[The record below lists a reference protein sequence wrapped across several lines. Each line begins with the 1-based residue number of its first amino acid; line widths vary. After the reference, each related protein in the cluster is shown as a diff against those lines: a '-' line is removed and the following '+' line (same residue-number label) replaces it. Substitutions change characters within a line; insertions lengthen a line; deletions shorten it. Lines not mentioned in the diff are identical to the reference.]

1 MNKVKKIFLGS
12 LLLLAGASLC
22 SAAIAYASTHTLQF
36 VETPTIQLYQGES
49 FNAACIIVTPVP
61 EDLDGNVLTMS
72 SFGSSPT
79 LTVDPGISGLEEI
92 EGFTSIVNNG
102 NGTSQLCGLTRD
114 LTSQYPYTT
123 AGTGRAHAAGATVV
137 FSNNPQM
144 YARFAAYENTGTY
157 TASQTFAST
166 TFPGF
171 DLDPGASYYTGG
183 PNTTFVDYAELQR
196 YFVTGCSNASTSV
209 EGCVQLGTAAQ
220 VASSTVTGS
229 TGANLVIPASMATS
243 SDDVAGL
250 HAVITQNSGKINWNQ
265 IDLGTSFTSTAADTF
280 TAQTT
285 FSGGTLTTASSTIA
299 ATSTATADTIGYN
312 PQLNLIASTTITG
325 FTLPQPVFVATS
337 TGAIILS
344 SANTYGASNFTGF
357 AITNAVNGST
367 VVVQTG
373 GVVKG
378 FSGLTPGA
386 DYYVQNSAGTIGTS
400 IPVPEIY
407 VGTAVSATQIL
418 IQQRSMQY
426 IGTGSVSGS
435 PSTST
440 VPAFTRYVV
449 VSGTVSSQNGATG
462 GVSGTLGMNGGAS
475 NPSVTGGGFTCCTLS
490 GLTYTVTW
498 NTSGTYAGTVVSSK
512 SVSGADTG
520 SGSATLWYYR

>member
-1 MNKVKKIFLGS
+1 MNAFLHLIAKGIIVSSLGIATLFGYQSATPSFGAATSNAAVAAVFETSLAAPIGASDTTLSLASISIDSAGDTLVNGQVYAVTIDQGQPNQEFVQGTLSGTSLINLTRGISPLTGTSTVAALAQSHRRGADVKITDWPTLGILNNQMNGIETIPN
-12 LLLLAGASLC
+12 LLNYSTNVLIQAGSPSSTVATKYYVDQTAVAGAPNANATTKGIVQL
-22 SAAIAYASTHTLQF
+22 ATAI
-36 VETPTIQLYQGES
+36 
-49 FNAACIIVTPVP
+49 NA
-61 EDLDGNVLTMS
+61 
-72 SFGSSPT
+72 
-79 LTVDPGISGLEEI
+79 
-92 EGFTSIVNNG
+92 
-102 NGTSQLCGLTRD
+102 
-114 LTSQYPYTT
+114 
-123 AGTGRAHAAGATVV
+123 
-137 FSNNPQM
+137 
-144 YARFAAYENTGTY
+144 
-157 TASQTFAST
+157 AST
-166 TFPGF
+166 TG
-171 DLDPGASYYTGG
+171 
-183 PNTTFVDYAELQR
+183 
-196 YFVTGCSNASTSV
+196 
-209 EGCVQLGTAAQ
+209 
-220 VASSTVTGS
+220 TGS
-229 TGANLVIPASMATS
+229 TGALLVLPSSISTS

-250 HAVITQNSGKINWNQ
+250 HVVVTQNSGKINWNQ
-265 IDLGTSFTSTAADTF
+265 IDLGTAATF
-280 TAQTT
+280 TAQAT
-285 FSGGTLTTASSTIA
+285 FTAGTLTTASSTIT
-299 ATSTATADTIGYN
+299 ATSTATANTIGYN
-312 PQLNLIASTTITG
+312 IQLNLTASTTITG

-337 TGAIILS
+337 TGAVILS

-357 AITNAVNGST
+357 AITNAVNGGT
-367 VVVQTG
+367 VVVQTA

-449 VSGTVSSQNGATG
+449 VSGTVSSQNGFTG
-462 GVSGTLGMNGGAS
+462 GVTGTLGMNGGAS
-475 NPSVTGGGFTCCTLS
+475 NPSVTGGAFTCCALG

-512 SVSGADTG
+512 SVAGGDTG